1 MSVSAAEQRTLISTR
16 TKPSPSSVVAIL
28 KAADAATLQP
38 ERLCPAIYR
47 YSEELAGRLVP
58 ECVRE
63 SALLLRFHLAKHRRA
78 YRKISARPERKLTQF
93 PRQPMA
99 APPSTVASPATGPLP
114 LDEAT
119 VEGFSWTLAERLLE
133 ETIRQIP
140 SPRRQLLKRL
150 ISGRAVSLDRKKGI
164 LKKPR
169 SVAPRSRSSV
179 SERPP
184 ADGSSEGAPR
194 SPEGAPRSPE
204 GAPCGGLPGRRN
216 GTAPEAERRKS
227 RRESFLEV
235 SLSFLMHMKPSQVKL

>member
-1 MSVSAAEQRTLISTR
+1 MLVRQSLVPTCA
-16 TKPSPSSVVAIL
+16 KPSSSSVVAL
-28 KAADAATLQP
+28 LEAVHAATLRP

-78 YRKISARPERKLTQF
+78 YRKISSRPERRLTQF
-93 PRQPMA
+93 PRQPAA
-99 APPSTVASPATGPLP
+99 APPSAPPPPPSGPLP

-169 SVAPRSRSSV
+169 SVAPRSRSST
-179 SERPP
+179 SDRPP
-184 ADGSSEGAPR
+184 LEGAPTA
-194 SPEGAPRSPE
+194 S
-204 GAPCGGLPGRRN
+204 LPGQSSR
-216 GTAPEAERRKS
+216 PEAQRRKS

-235 SLSFLMHMKPSQVKL
+235 GR